1 MMWVKVRFCSI
12 IPEKVFTL
20 SELNAFCA
28 TNYLELVWYTFC
40 RITRE
45 HTSDQN
51 LMGVLKHMWVTFFL
65 HREF

>member
-20 SELNAFCA
+20 SELNALCA

-40 RITRE
+40 RRE
-45 HTSDQN
+45 NIPVIKT
-51 LMGVLKHMWVTFFL
+51 
-65 HREF
+65 